1 MLPWIFERLVPGTAE
16 GPLLSIRSATGH
28 GWGEHGPKAQR
39 LLDRQKIHEAAIKRY
54 AASLSALIAVF
65 IIVHWIRF
73 AAARLRLTK
82 RAHTLIPFALVSR
95 VVRRSFMRGLP
106 GLTSVGH
113 AMLIVVYVTFNVAF
127 TVYGVEDYSQ
137 PTTWSSR
144 LGWMATGN
152 MVLVVFLALK
162 NTPLAL
168 LTPYSYEQLNRLHQI
183 AGYTTVV
190 QSTAHGVIYVV
201 YFAHAGRWEIL
212 HEDIVIVAYVLL
224 AALLFSV
231 MAGLILKRLNYE
243 SFYIVH
249 VLCFIVIVIALGLHR
264 PKIDPDKVLI
274 ATLLVAALWVSDR
287 LIRFGRLAYNAV
299 NNSATVYSLPGGGT
313 RIVFKKPLP
322 RARPG
327 KHCYV
332 WLPQIRAFETHPFTI
347 VSDDPLELVIN
358 TYSGFT
364 RDLHEFAASRPGAML
379 KASLEGPYGTTPDTM
394 SYDKVVLVAGGAGA
408 TFTFGLAADMLRRMD
423 ETSTQRIEFIWA
435 VRRHDNLSWFTQH
448 LNNIRTHVH
457 ASKVALKVH
466 LTRMPAPSL
475 TDRGS
480 NPQSAD
486 GTGKAGCSLPTSPIS
501 PFEKETGSPLSPS
514 IPSPVFLRED
524 PEKDANISDSEK
536 SLATSSSIELP
547 LIYGRPDTEGLI
559 RAAVQSAA
567 KDQRVLIAVCGPN
580 GLIEKVRNTA
590 ASCIHVGGPAVELHC
605 EQFGW

>member
-1 MLPWIFERLVPGTAE
+1 MFERLVSGTA
-16 GPLLSIRSATGH
+16 GRPLLSIRSATGR
-28 GWGEHGPKAQR
+28 GWGEHGPKAQW

-65 IIVHWIRF
+65 IVAYWIRF

-82 RAHTLIPFALVSR
+82 RTRTLMPFALVSR
-95 VVRRSFMRGLP
+95 VARRSFIRGLP
-106 GLTSVGH
+106 GFTSAGH
-113 AMLIVVYVTFNVAF
+113 AMLVVVYVALNVTF
-127 TVYGVEDYSQ
+127 TVYGIEDYSR

-168 LTPYSYEQLNRLHQI
+168 LTPYSYEQLNGLHQI
-183 AGYTTVV
+183 TGYTTVI
-190 QSTAHGVIYVV
+190 QSIAHGVIYVV
-201 YFAHAGRWEIL
+201 YFANAGRWETL
-212 HEDIVIVAYVLL
+212 HEDIVIVACVLL
-224 AALLFSV
+224 VALFFSA

-249 VLCFIVIVIALGLHR
+249 VLCFIVIVITLGLHR

-274 ATLLVAALWVSDR
+274 ATLLIAALWVSDR
-287 LIRFGRLAYNAV
+287 LIRFGRLVYSAV
-299 NNSATVYSLPGGGT
+299 NNSATVYPLPNGGT
-313 RIVFKKPLP
+313 RIVFKKPLT

-364 RDLHEFAASRPGAML
+364 RDLHKFAVSNPGATL
-379 KASLEGPYGTTPDTM
+379 QASLEGPYGTIPDPM
-394 SYDKVVLVAGGAGA
+394 GYDKVVLVAGGAGA
-408 TFTFGLAADMLRRMD
+408 TFTFGLAADMLRRMN

-457 ASKVALKVH
+457 ASRVALKVH
-466 LTRMPAPSL
+466 LTSMPAPSS
-475 TDRGS
+475 TDRASNLQPGDGS
-480 NPQSAD
+480 GN
-486 GTGKAGCSLPTSPIS
+486 AGYSLPTSPTS
-501 PFEKETGSPLSPS
+501 PFEKETGYPLSPS
-514 IPSPVFLRED
+514 IPSPVTLCED
-524 PEKDANISDSEK
+524 PEKDVNISDSDK
-536 SLATSSSIELP
+536 SLASSSSTELP
-547 LIYGRPDTEGLI
+547 LIHGRPDTEGLI

-567 KDQRVLIAVCGPN
+567 KDQRVLVAVCGPN

-590 ASCIHVGGPAVELHC
+590 ASCIRVGGPAVELHC
-605 EQFGW
+605 EQFSW

>member
-1 MLPWIFERLVPGTAE
+1 MFESLVPRTAG
-16 GPLLSIRSATGH
+16 GPLLSTRSATGH
-28 GWGEHGPKAQR
+28 GWGEHGPKPQW

-65 IIVHWIRF
+65 IIAHWIRF

-82 RAHTLIPFALVSR
+82 RTHALMPFALVSR

-106 GLTSVGH
+106 GLTSAGH
-113 AMLIVVYVTFNVAF
+113 AMLVVVYVTLNIAF
-127 TVYGVEDYSQ
+127 TVYGIEDYSQ

-168 LTPYSYEQLNRLHQI
+168 LTPYSYEQLNGLHQT
-183 AGYTTVV
+183 AGYTTVI
-190 QSTAHGVIYVV
+190 QSIAHGVIYVV
-201 YFAHAGRWEIL
+201 YFAHAGRWETI

-224 AALLFSV
+224 AALFFSAT
-231 MAGLILKRLNYE
+231 AGLILKRLNYE
-243 SFYIVH
+243 SFYIIH
-249 VLCFIVIVIALGLHR
+249 VLCFIVIVVTLGLHR

-274 ATLLVAALWVSDR
+274 ATLLMAALWVSDR
-287 LIRFGRLAYNAV
+287 LIRFSRLVYNAV
-299 NNSATVYSLPGGGT
+299 NNSATVYPLPDGGT
-313 RIVFKKPLP
+313 RIVFKKLLS

-347 VSDDPLELVIN
+347 VSDNPLELIIN
-358 TYSGFT
+358 THSGFT
-364 RDLHEFAASRPGAML
+364 RDLHKFAVAKPGATL
-379 KASLEGPYGTTPDTM
+379 KASLEGPYGTIPDPM
-394 SYDKVVLVAGGAGA
+394 DYDKVVLVAGGTGA
-408 TFTFGLAADMLRRMD
+408 TFTFGLVADMLRRMD
-423 ETSTQRIEFIWA
+423 ETSAQRIEFIWA
-435 VRRHDNLSWFTQH
+435 HSLDNLSWFTQH

-466 LTRMPAPSL
+466 LTSKPAPSS
-475 TDRGS
+475 TDRDS
-480 NPQSAD
+480 NPQS
-486 GTGKAGCSLPTSPIS
+486 GGGSGKAGYYLPTSPTS
-501 PFEKETGSPLSPS
+501 PFEKETGYPLSPS
-514 IPSPVFLRED
+514 IPLPVILRED
-524 PEKDANISDSEK
+524 PEKDANVSGSEK
-536 SLATSSSIELP
+536 SLATSSSTELP

-590 ASCIHVGGPAVELHC
+590 ASCIRVDGPAVELHC
-605 EQFGW
+605 EQFSW